1 MFEFKPMK
9 RIFKN
14 LQQQEEFEKNG
25 FIIVDFYTIEEIE
38 EVKNLYHNLHPKG
51 EVGFFPSAYSN
62 DKKYRE
68 TTDSELKRIGHR
80 RFNEIFQDFQ
90 VINGCFIVKSPGES
104 SYLHV
109 HQDMTLVDESE
120 FTGINVWTTTVDLTD
135 ENGVL
140 YALPGSH
147 RFYPTYR
154 GHTLP
159 GFYDPVQE
167 EIKDY
172 MIPYYIKAG
181 QAIIFDQS
189 IVHFSPPN
197 FGNEV
202 RIVSNVYLTHQ
213 EATFRICYH
222 DKTNLDWKNKVELFE
237 QDLSFMTN
245 YEQFGANIY
254 DQPKMGKSLGLF
266 DYDFPKLTIEDLE
279 NKFKKPRIRTNTPTK
294 KVQENQANYL
304 NQNDSRTF
312 FEKYTPVNIVR
323 EIVHRI
329 KN

>member
-1 MFEFKPMK
+1 MK
-9 RIFKN
+9 RIFKS
-14 LQQQEEFEKNG
+14 LEHQKDFEENG
-25 FIIVDFYTIEEIE
+25 FIIVDFYSQDEVE
-38 EVKNLYHNLHPKG
+38 EVKNLYFSLHPKD
-51 EVGFFPSAYSN
+51 EVGFFPSAYSK

-68 TTDSELKRIGHR
+68 TTDIELKRIGDK
-80 RFNEIFQDFQ
+80 RFNELFQDFQ

-120 FTGINVWTTTVDLTD
+120 FVGINVWTTTVELND

-159 GFYDPVQE
+159 GFYDPIQE

-172 MIPYYIKAG
+172 MVPYYIKAG
-181 QAIIFDQS
+181 QAVIFDQS

-197 FGNEV
+197 IGNEP
-202 RIVSNVYLTHQ
+202 RIVSNVYLTHRD
-213 EATFRICYH
+213 ATFRICYH
-222 DKTNLDWKNKVELFE
+222 DKTNPEWKNKVELFE

-245 YEQFGANIY
+245 YEQFGENIY
-254 DQPKMGKSLGLF
+254 DRPKMGKSLGLF
-266 DYDFPKLTIEDLE
+266 DYDFPTLTLPILE
-279 NKFKKPRIRTNTPTK
+279 NKFGKQRLRLNTPTK
-294 KVQENQANYL
+294 QVVEIQ
-304 NQNDSRTF
+304 QNFQKDNRTF
-312 FEKYTPVNIVR
+312 FEKYTPTNIIR
-323 EIVHRI
+323 EIIHRV
-329 KN
+329 KS